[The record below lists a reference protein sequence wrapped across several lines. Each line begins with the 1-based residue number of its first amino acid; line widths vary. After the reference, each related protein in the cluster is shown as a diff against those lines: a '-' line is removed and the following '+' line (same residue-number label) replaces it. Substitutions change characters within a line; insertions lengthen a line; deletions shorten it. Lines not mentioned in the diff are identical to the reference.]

1 MLVLWDIDGTLLR
14 THGAGSRAM
23 LAAGRE
29 LFGPQFTLD
38 GVKMAGQ
45 LDSAIWM
52 QAMRRNGIAD
62 GGEHTE
68 RLRAAYT
75 EQLRETFEKEQPPER
90 LPGATQLCERL
101 DSERDATQGLLTG
114 NYAET
119 GRLKVRA
126 AGYDLAH
133 FQVCA
138 WGSDADSRRALV
150 PIALSRYA
158 ELRGST
164 IDPDRV
170 VIVGDTPHDID
181 CAKANGCRS
190 IAVAPGT
197 FSLADLR
204 AEEPDLALQDLTG
217 TAAVLGFLGLT

>member
-1 MLVLWDIDGTLLR
+1 MKLGDILVKQGVVT
-14 THGAGSRAM
+14 GAQLEAA
-23 LAAGRE
+23 LAAQKGSGERVGQA
-29 LFGPQFTLD
+29 LIRLGH
-38 GVKMAGQ
+38 AG
-45 LDSAIWM
+45 D
-52 QAMRRNGIAD
+52 
-62 GGEHTE
+62 
-68 RLRAAYT
+68 AYT

-119 GRLKVRA
+119 GRLKVQA
-126 AGYDLAH
+126 AGYDLAR

-150 PIALSRYA
+150 PIALARYA

-190 IAVAPGT
+190 IAVATGT

-204 AEEPDLALQDLTG
+204 AEKPDLALKDLTG